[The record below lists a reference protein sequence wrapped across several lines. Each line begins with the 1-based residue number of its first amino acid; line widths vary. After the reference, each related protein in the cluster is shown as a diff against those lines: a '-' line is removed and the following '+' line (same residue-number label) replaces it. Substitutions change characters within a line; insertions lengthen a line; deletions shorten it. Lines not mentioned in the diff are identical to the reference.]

1 MSQSDI
7 IASVGVTLLLIAF
20 FLNLKKIMS
29 TDNKWYSGLN
39 IVGAGLC
46 GYSSYLI
53 SFYPFV
59 ILEGVWVLAALSS
72 FIKHV
77 PRGTIAKEGEIKN
90 K

>member
-7 IASVGVTLLLIAF
+7 IASAGVTLLLIAF

-39 IVGAGLC
+39 IVGAALC

-72 FIKHV
+72 FVKHV
-77 PRGTIAKEGEIKN
+77 PRGTITKDREIKE
-90 K
+90 

>member
-7 IASVGVTLLLIAF
+7 IASIGVTLLLIAF
-20 FLNLKKIMS
+20 FLNLRKIMS
-29 TDNKWYSGLN
+29 TDSRWYSGLN

-53 SFYPFV
+53 AFYPFV

-72 FIKHV
+72 FVKRV
-77 PRGTIAKEGEIKN
+77 PRETIIK
-90 K
+90 

>member
-20 FLNLKKIMS
+20 FLNLRKIMS
-29 TDNKWYSGLN
+29 TDSKWYSGLN

-72 FIKHV
+72 FVKRV
-77 PRGTIAKEGEIKN
+77 PRETIVN
-90 K
+90 SND

>member
-7 IASVGVTLLLIAF
+7 LASIGVTLLLIAF

-29 TDNKWYSGLN
+29 TDSKWYSGLN
-39 IVGAGLC
+39 IVGAALC

-53 SFYPFV
+53 GFYPFV

-72 FIKHV
+72 FVKRV
-77 PRGTIAKEGEIKN
+77 PRETISN
-90 K
+90 D

>member
-1 MSQSDI
+1 
-7 IASVGVTLLLIAF
+7 
-20 FLNLKKIMS
+20 MS

-39 IVGAGLC
+39 IIGAGLC

-53 SFYPFV
+53 LFYPFV

-77 PRGTIAKEGEIKN
+77 LRETIAKKEINRINRNCSTWNIKEKRN
-90 K
+90 A

>member
-7 IASVGVTLLLIAF
+7 IASIGVSLLLLAF

-29 TDNKWYSGLN
+29 TDSKWYSGLN
-39 IVGAGLC
+39 IVGAALC

-59 ILEGVWVLAALSS
+59 ILEGVWVLAAFSS
-72 FIKHV
+72 FIKPV
-77 PRGTIAKEGEIKN
+77 PRGTITKN
-90 K
+90 KV

>member
-1 MSQSDI
+1 LSDI
-7 IASVGVTLLLIAF
+7 LASIGVTLLLVAF
-20 FLNLKKIMS
+20 FLNLRKIWS
-29 TDNKWYSGLN
+29 TDSKWYSGIN
-39 IVGAGLC
+39 IIGAGLS

-72 FIKHV
+72 FIKPV
-77 PRGTIAKEGEIKN
+77 PRGTIKN